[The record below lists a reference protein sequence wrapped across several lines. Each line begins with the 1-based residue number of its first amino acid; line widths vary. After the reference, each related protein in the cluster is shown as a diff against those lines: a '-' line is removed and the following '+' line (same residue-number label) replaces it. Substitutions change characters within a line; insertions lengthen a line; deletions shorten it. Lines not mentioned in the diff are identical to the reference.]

1 MSYRTRRHLTSSTF
15 RVGSQICKV
24 FLDPQEEFQPGFCAW
39 NVGFAVGKSKRQI
52 NDWYNNRKNKRQRS
66 LKQQIVGQSGIK
78 TISRGFK
85 EVLKLRWFIEPGDAL
100 FIDCTSGNPERQF
113 KISQH
118 WLGSKSHPE
127 WIIDYENKKFFW
139 YRPPYPNDPI
149 RKLFLIEPVIPLDP
163 MANTFGNNYFEC
175 FRVRTKVDC
184 TDLPMDQTL
193 ALLGQVLH
201 NQQLF

>member
-24 FLDPQEEFQPGFCAW
+24 FLDPQGEFQPGYCAW
-39 NVGFAVGKSKRQI
+39 NVGFAVGKSRRQI
-52 NDWYNNRKNKRQRS
+52 NDWYNNRNNKRRRS
-66 LKQQIVGQSGIK
+66 LNQQIVGQSGIK

-85 EVLKLRWFIEPGDAL
+85 EVLKLRWLIEPGDAL
-100 FIDCTSGNPERQF
+100 FLDCTSGDPERQF
-113 KISQH
+113 KTWQRWH
-118 WLGSKSHPE
+118 KYHPE

-149 RKLFLIEPVIPLDP
+149 RQLFLIEPLIPPDP
-163 MANTFGNNYFEC
+163 TANTFGNNYFEC
-175 FRVRTKVDC
+175 FRVRPKDGC
-184 TDLPMDQTL
+184 TDLTMDQTL

-201 NQQLF
+201 N